1 MNVILDTMATS
12 TLEREHG
19 LILEVRT
26 CMAVV
31 ADELDCGGKI
41 EAAILQQFVEFFRVF
56 VEGAHI
62 RKEEAILFRAL
73 EKKGV
78 PVNGCPL
85 DLPRNE
91 HLQGQALLADLSDS
105 VSAYRA
111 GEKGGASAVGRA
123 LRRLAAFYALHT
135 SNEDHLLFPIANKFL
150 SPDDQDTVYERFAT
164 VDLENGADFQARF
177 RNMARELVRA
187 VSDLKTSVR

>member
-1 MNVILDTMATS
+1 MPVTLDTMATS
-12 TLEREHG
+12 TLQREHG
-19 LILEVRT
+19 LILEVLT

-31 ADELDCGGKI
+31 GDELDRGRGI
-41 EAAILQQFVEFFRVF
+41 EPAVLDQFVEFFRVF

-62 RKEEAILFRAL
+62 RKEETILFTAL

-91 HLQGQALLADLSDS
+91 HLQGQALFADLIDS

-111 GEKGGASAVGRA
+111 GEKGGASAVARSM
-123 LRRLAAFYALHT
+123 RRLASFYALHT
-135 SNEDHLLFPIANKFL
+135 WNEDHLVFPIANKFL
-150 SPDDQDTVYERFAT
+150 SPDDQDNVYEQFAAM
-164 VDLENGADFQARF
+164 DSENGAGFQVRF
-177 RNMARELVRA
+177 RNMARELVRT
-187 VSDLKTSVR
+187 VSNWKTSVR